1 MVAVTQ
7 RSAIAAALVLALCV
21 WMAGLGFDL
30 SRPGPD
36 QHTQVRGFAAPGDAA
51 PSLLFGQAAP
61 PQAKGCCD
69 EPDTCEQCPCHLFF
83 LVQAEQ
89 PASVNGPGSL
99 LPSGPSHL
107 YEQCILGPP
116 SPPPPSLS

>member
-7 RSAIAAALVLALCV
+7 HSAIAAALVLALCV
-21 WMAGLGFDL
+21 WMAGQGLDL

-36 QHTQVRGFAAPGDAA
+36 QHAQVRVSAAFEDAA
-51 PSLLFGQAAP
+51 SVLLFGQAAP
-61 PQAKGCCD
+61 APMKDCCD
-69 EPDTCEQCPCHLFF
+69 EPNTCEQCPCHLLF

-89 PASVNGPGSL
+89 PAPLTGPGSL
-99 LPSGPSHL
+99 LPSGPAHL

-116 SPPPPSLS
+116 SPPPPFLS